1 MLLPTIAEVMIQLN
15 FFNEIDACPRFTC
28 SIVYKSVHK
37 YAFSFIHIRTGILFY
52 IMVERH
58 FYMYIYNNYIDFV
71 IVLSKDNFL
80 KISRSFLSLFLF
92 KVRKQAEKKAMNF
105 FRKSTKEMIILEW
118 KQFSIQIM
126 QLCTTLKRMI
136 KY

>member
-37 YAFSFIHIRTGILFY
+37 YAFCFIHIRTDILFY

-58 FYMYIYNNYIDFV
+58 FYMYIYIYNNYIDFV

-92 KVRKQAEKKAMNF
+92 KVGKQAEKKSHELFQEKHKRNDNF
-105 FRKSTKEMIILEW
+105 RMETIFDPNYA
-118 KQFSIQIM
+118 
-126 QLCTTLKRMI
+126 TL
-136 KY
+136 YNT